1 MKITYFLTTADNAA
15 GTERAII
22 TQANSMVEDGQD
34 VGILSLYRDTG
45 STFFELD
52 PRVEVQYLID
62 RNRWELLVDDDNVA
76 AKPDDQYLLSQSP
89 SRFIPEKWDN
99 QLNGL
104 TDVATGRALSQLKCD
119 ILVTSTPALTAL
131 AVQQAP
137 PKVIVVEEEHRST
150 GTRGV
155 TAEPILLFGPRADCI
170 VSLTDESS
178 AWLADQLQAAAPHL
192 VTIPNAIPDVF
203 RPETSGRLPL
213 IVAAGRFVP
222 GKRFDHLIRAF
233 ASVALENPDWRL
245 RLYGSGPQEEAY
257 RRMARRLG
265 VESRLELIPPV
276 TDMLSEW
283 SKASIAALSSRS
295 EGLPLVALEAIAAG
309 VPVVSYD
316 CPTGPSEIIEDGVN
330 GRLIP
335 TGDVQIL
342 AQALEELMSDSAKR
356 NRMGSA
362 AKASAARFSPDRIQ
376 KKWIELFTAL
386 IEEASDGSTR
396 DERSLRRTKKATQLL
411 NTQLANTA
419 HESDETEEH
428 IDGSSEF
435 VLELSELAAHEVT
448 QRNGALVRQ
457 LLDDAGIR
465 YVVLKGYDLNRSS
478 MAVSARDKDRLLES
492 LTGPEYSGLRV
503 EALAGSRKLTPGYWE
518 PSKSLKIPPAFELA
532 STIRLFREYVDPEAI
547 VRRGDGYACDIEL
560 WNDVEE
566 EPGLL
571 APPRHNRVLDRLP
584 EALFHTGTSAKGQI
598 HLPSSTGGRDLPLW
612 SEIDFP
618 IDAVY
623 TWVDDTDPQWRDA
636 REVYVPEIDRLHTEA
651 ASTARFTNRNELKYS
666 LRSLRMFAPWIR
678 KIFIVTAGQ
687 TPAWFAQADD
697 RVEFVSHDSLF
708 PQACVLPTFNSH
720 AIETV
725 LHRIDG
731 LAEHFLYFN
740 DDTILTRPQRPETYF
755 SANGLSRFF
764 TSPTKINYLGE
775 SAPPHL
781 LAGANNRE
789 LIRQEFGFEISQ
801 SLLHTPHPH
810 RRSVLEEM
818 EVKYQDVFDRTRA
831 ARFRSE
837 SDISLLSSLAQ
848 YYGYATGRA
857 IPGSIAYSF
866 VGLGREGTEAMMAR
880 VLRGRRPDVLTLG
893 EPNQGDPDP
902 ELTAFITDQFLKELV
917 PIPTDYE
924 RTSEQEGTAI

>member
-1 MKITYFLTTADNAA
+1 LKITYFLTTADNAA

-22 TQANSMVEDGQD
+22 TQANSMAADGHD
-34 VGILSLYRDTG
+34 VDILSLYRDTG
-45 STFFELD
+45 SIFFELD
-52 PRVEVQYLID
+52 PRVAVQYLID
-62 RNRWELLVDDDNVA
+62 RNEWIDLANNNNGA
-76 AKPDDQYLLSQSP
+76 AASSDAYLLSQAP
-89 SRFIPEKWDN
+89 SRFIPDKWDN
-99 QLNGL
+99 QLNAL
-104 TDVATGRALSQLKCD
+104 TDIAINRVLAQLQCD

-178 AWLADQLQAAAPHL
+178 DWLADALQAAAPTL

-233 ASVALENPDWRL
+233 ASVAPQHPDWRL

-276 TDMLSEW
+276 ADMLSEW

-316 CPTGPSEIIEDGVN
+316 CPTGPSEIIDDGVN

-342 AQALEELMSDSAKR
+342 GQALEELMGDSAKR
-356 NRMGSA
+356 IRMGAA
-362 AKASAARFSPDRIQ
+362 AKASAARFSPNRIQ
-376 KKWIELFTAL
+376 RKWTELFTAL

-396 DERSLRRTKKATQLL
+396 EERSLRRTKQATQLL
-411 NTQLANTA
+411 NSQLAETEQ
-419 HESDETEEH
+419 ESDETEENFEN
-428 IDGSSEF
+428 SSDF
-435 VLELSELAAHEVT
+435 VLELSELAGHKVT
-448 QRNGALVRQ
+448 QRNGELVRQ

-465 YVVLKGYDLNRSS
+465 YAVLKGYDLNRSS
-478 MAVSARDKDRLLES
+478 MAVSTRDKERLLES
-492 LTGPEYSGLRV
+492 LTGAGYSGLRV
-503 EALAGSRKLTPGYWE
+503 EALSGSRKLTPGYWE
-518 PSKSLKIPPAFELA
+518 PARSPKLPPVFESA
-532 STIRLFREYVDPEAI
+532 STIRLFREYIDPEAI
-547 VRRGDGYACDIEL
+547 VRRGDGYACDVEL

-584 EALFHTGTSAKGQI
+584 EALFHTDTAARGQTDLTSRFDGQ
-598 HLPSSTGGRDLPLW
+598 DLPLW

-623 TWVDDTDPQWRDA
+623 TWVDDTDPQWRA
-636 REVYVPEIDRLHTEA
+636 ERELYLPEIDRLHAEA

-666 LRSLRMFAPWIR
+666 LRSLMMFAPWIR
-678 KIFIVTAGQ
+678 KIYIVTGGQ
-687 TPAWFAQADD
+687 IPAWFTQADE

-708 PQACVLPTFNSH
+708 PEARVLPTFNSH

-725 LHRIDG
+725 LHRIAG

-740 DDTILTRPQRPETYF
+740 DDTILTRPQRPENYF
-755 SANGLSRFF
+755 TSNGLTRFF
-764 TSPTKINYLGE
+764 TSPVKINYLGA

-781 LAGANNRE
+781 SAASNNRQ
-789 LIRQEFGFEISQ
+789 LIREEFGFEISQ
-801 SLLHTPHPH
+801 CLLHTPYAQ

-818 EVKYQDVFDRTRA
+818 EVKYQADFDRTRM
-831 ARFRSE
+831 ARFRSND
-837 SDISLLSSLAQ
+837 DISLLSSFAQ
-848 YYGYATGRA
+848 YYSYGTGRA
-857 IPGSIAYSF
+857 VAGTIAYSF
-866 VGLGREGTEAMMAR
+866 VGLGREGTEGMMAR
-880 VLRGRRPDVLTLG
+880 LLRGRRPDVVTLG
-893 EPNQGDPDP
+893 EPNHTDPDP
-902 ELTAFITDQFLKELV
+902 VSTAFITDQFLCELV
-917 PIPTDYE
+917 PIPTKYE
-924 RTSEQEGTAI
+924 IDGGQ

>member
-1 MKITYFLTTADNAA
+1 
-15 GTERAII
+15 
-22 TQANSMVEDGQD
+22 MVEDGHEA
-34 VGILSLYRDTG
+34 GILSLYRDTG
-45 STFFELD
+45 STFFDLD

-62 RNRWELLVDDDNVA
+62 RNQWVIIADDNSA
-76 AKPDDQYLLSQSP
+76 AANPDEQYLLSQSP
-89 SRFIPEKWDN
+89 SRFIPDKWDN
-99 QLNGL
+99 QLNAL
-104 TDVATGRALSQLKCD
+104 TDVAIDRALAQLDCD

-137 PKVIVVEEEHRST
+137 PKIIVVEEEHRST

-178 AWLADQLQAAAPHL
+178 DWLADQLQAAAPNL

-203 RPETSGRLPL
+203 RPESSGRLPL

-233 ASVALENPDWRL
+233 ASAAPQHPDWRL
-245 RLYGSGPQEEAY
+245 RLYGSGPQEDAY

-316 CPTGPSEIIEDGVN
+316 CPTGPSEIIDDGVN

-342 AQALEELMSDSAKR
+342 AHALEELMADPAKR
-356 NRMGSA
+356 IRMGSA
-362 AKASAARFSPDRIQ
+362 AKASAARFSPDRVQ
-376 KKWIELFTAL
+376 KKWIELFSAL
-386 IEEASDGSTR
+386 LEEASDGSTR
-396 DERSLRRTKKATQLL
+396 DQRSLRRTKKATQLL
-411 NTQLANTA
+411 NSQQEAA
-419 HESDETEEH
+419 AEESDETEQTL
-428 IDGSSEF
+428 DSSSDF
-435 VLELSELAAHEVT
+435 VLEISKLAGHEVT
-448 QRNGALVRQ
+448 QRNAELVRQ

-465 YVVLKGYDLNRSS
+465 YLVLKGYDLNRSS
-478 MAVSARDKDRLLES
+478 IAVSARDKDRLLES
-492 LTGPEYSGLRV
+492 LTGPKYSGLRV
-503 EALAGSRKLTPGYWE
+503 EALAGSRKLTPGFWE
-518 PSKSLKIPPAFELA
+518 PSRSPKTPPAYESA
-532 STIRLFREYVDPEAI
+532 TTIRLFREYVDPEAI
-547 VRRGDGYACDIEL
+547 VRRGDGYACDVEF
-560 WNDVEE
+560 WNEVEE

-584 EALFHTGTSAKGQI
+584 ETLFHADTSTSGQI
-598 HLPSSTGGRDLPLW
+598 HLPSSSDSQDLPIW
-612 SEIDFP
+612 SEIAFP

-623 TWVDDTDPQWRDA
+623 TWVDDTDPTWRDA
-636 REVYVPEIDRLHTEA
+636 RERYLPEIDRLHSEA

-666 LRSLRMFAPWIR
+666 IRSLRMFAPWIR

-687 TPAWFAQADD
+687 TPAWFAQSDE
-697 RVEFVSHDSLF
+697 RIEFVSHDSLF
-708 PQACVLPTFNSH
+708 PQASVLPTFNSH

-781 LAGANNRE
+781 IAGANNRE

-837 SDISLLSSLAQ
+837 NDISLLSSLAQ

-857 IPGSIAYSF
+857 IPGSIVYSF

-924 RTSEQEGTAI
+924 RENEREKVAL

>member
-22 TQANSMVEDGQD
+22 TQANSMVEDGHEA
-34 VGILSLYRDTG
+34 GILSLYRDTG
-45 STFFELD
+45 STFFDLD

-62 RNRWELLVDDDNVA
+62 RNRWVNIADDAN
-76 AKPDDQYLLSQSP
+76 PDEQYLLSQSP
-89 SRFIPEKWDN
+89 SRFIPDKWDN
-99 QLNGL
+99 QLNAL
-104 TDVATGRALSQLKCD
+104 TDVAIDRALAQLDCD

-137 PKVIVVEEEHRST
+137 PKTIVVEEEHRST

-170 VSLTDESS
+170 VSLTEESS
-178 AWLADQLQAAAPHL
+178 DWLADQLQAAAPNL

-233 ASVALENPDWRL
+233 ASVAPQHPDWRL
-245 RLYGSGPQEEAY
+245 RLYGSGPQEDAY

-316 CPTGPSEIIEDGVN
+316 CPTGPSEIIDDGVN

-342 AQALEELMSDSAKR
+342 AHALEELMADPAKR
-356 NRMGSA
+356 IRMGSA
-362 AKASAARFSPDRIQ
+362 AKASAARFSPDRVQ
-376 KKWIELFTAL
+376 KKWIELFNAL
-386 IEEASDGSTR
+386 LEEASDGSTR
-396 DERSLRRTKKATQLL
+396 DQRSLRRAKKATQLL
-411 NTQLANTA
+411 NSRQEVAA
-419 HESDETEEH
+419 EESDETEET
-428 IDGSSEF
+428 IESSSEF
-435 VLELSELAAHEVT
+435 VLELSKLAGHELT
-448 QRNGALVRQ
+448 QRNTELVRQ
-457 LLDDAGIR
+457 VLHDAGIR
-465 YVVLKGYDLNRSS
+465 YLVLKGYDLNRSS
-478 MAVSARDKDRLLES
+478 IAISARDKDRLLES
-492 LTGPEYSGLRV
+492 LTGPEYFGLRV
-503 EALAGSRKLTPGYWE
+503 EALAGSRKLTPGFWE
-518 PSKSLKIPPAFELA
+518 PSRSPKTPPAYESA
-532 STIRLFREYVDPEAI
+532 TTIRLFREYIDPEAI
-547 VRRGDGYACDIEL
+547 VRRGDGYACDVEF
-560 WNDVEE
+560 WNEVEG

-584 EALFHTGTSAKGQI
+584 ETLFHADTSSSGQI
-598 HLPSSTGGRDLPLW
+598 HLPSSSACQDLPLW
-612 SEIDFP
+612 SEIAFP

-623 TWVDDTDPQWRDA
+623 TWVDDTDPTWRDA
-636 REVYVPEIDRLHTEA
+636 RERYLPEIDRLHSEA

-666 LRSLRMFAPWIR
+666 IRSLRMFAPWIR

-687 TPAWFAQADD
+687 TPAWFAQSDE
-697 RVEFVSHDSLF
+697 RIEFISHDSLF
-708 PQACVLPTFNSH
+708 PQAGVLPTFNSH

-781 LAGANNRE
+781 IAGANNRE

-837 SDISLLSSLAQ
+837 NDISLLSSLAQ

-857 IPGSIAYSF
+857 IPGSIVYSF

-924 RTSEQEGTAI
+924 RENEHEKVAL

>member
-1 MKITYFLTTADNAA
+1 LRITYFLTTADNAG

-22 TQANSMVEDGQD
+22 TQANSMAEDGYD
-34 VGILSLYRDTG
+34 VNILSLYRDTG

-52 PRVEVQYLID
+52 ARVEVQYLID
-62 RNRWELLVDDDNVA
+62 RSEWIDIADDTGTA
-76 AKPDDQYLLSQSP
+76 ANLDEHYLLSRSP

-99 QLNGL
+99 QLNAL
-104 TDVATGRALSQLKCD
+104 TDVAIDRALAQLQCD

-131 AVQQAP
+131 AVQQAA

-178 AWLADQLQAAAPHL
+178 DWLADALQAAAPHL

-203 RPETSGRLPL
+203 RPETAGRLPL

-233 ASVALENPDWRL
+233 ASVALRHPDWRL
-245 RLYGSGPQEEAY
+245 RLYGSGPQEDAY

-316 CPTGPSEIIEDGVN
+316 CPTGPSEIIDDGVN

-342 AQALEELMSDSAKR
+342 AQALEELMGDSAKR
-356 NRMGSA
+356 FRMSSA

-376 KKWIELFTAL
+376 KKWVELFTAL
-386 IEEASDGSTR
+386 LEEARDGSTR
-396 DERSLRRTKKATQLL
+396 DERSLRRTKKASQLL
-411 NTQLANTA
+411 NSQLEVAA
-419 HESDETEEH
+419 QDFDKTEET
-428 IDGSSEF
+428 IERSSDF
-435 VLELSELAAHEVT
+435 VLELAQLVGHEVT
-448 QRNGALVRQ
+448 ERNSGLVRQ
-457 LLDDAGIR
+457 LLDDAGVR
-465 YVVLKGYDLNRSS
+465 YVELKGYDLNRSS
-478 MAVSARDKDRLLES
+478 LAVSARDKDRLLDS
-492 LTGPEYSGLRV
+492 LIGLNHSGLRV

-518 PSKSLKIPPAFELA
+518 PSRSPKIPPAFELA
-532 STIRLFREYVDPEAI
+532 TTIRLFREYVDPEAI
-547 VRRGDGYACDIEL
+547 VRRGDGYACDVEF

-584 EALFHTGTSAKGQI
+584 ETLFHTGTSATGQI
-598 HLPSSTGGRDLPLW
+598 HARSSSGGPDLPLW
-612 SEIDFP
+612 SEVDFP

-623 TWVDDTDPQWRDA
+623 TWVDDTDPNWRNA
-636 REVYVPEIDRLHTEA
+636 RERYLPQIDLLHSEA

-678 KIFIVTAGQ
+678 KIFVVTAGQ
-687 TPAWFAQADD
+687 TPVWFAQADE
-697 RVEFVSHDSLF
+697 RVEFISHEALF
-708 PQACVLPTFNSH
+708 PQTGVLPTFNSH

-740 DDTILTRPQRPETYF
+740 DDTILTRSQRPETYF

-775 SAPPHL
+775 NAPPHL
-781 LAGANNRE
+781 SAGANNRE

-818 EVKYQDVFDRTRA
+818 EAKYQDVFDRTRA

-837 SDISLLSSLAQ
+837 NDISLLSSLAQ

-857 IPGSIAYSF
+857 IPGSIVYSF

-880 VLRGRRPDVLTLG
+880 MLRGRRPDVLTLG

-917 PIPTDYE
+917 PIPTAYE
-924 RTSEQEGTAI
+924 REYDQDEILL

>member
-22 TQANSMVEDGQD
+22 TQANSMAADGHD
-34 VGILSLYRDTG
+34 VGILSVYRDTG

-62 RNRWELLVDDDNVA
+62 RNKWIYLANNNGVESN
-76 AKPDDQYLLSQSP
+76 PNEQPLLSQVP
-89 SRFIPEKWDN
+89 SRFIPDKWDN
-99 QLNGL
+99 QLNAL
-104 TDVATGRALSQLKCD
+104 TDIAINRALVQLQCD

-178 AWLADQLQAAAPHL
+178 DWLADALQAAAPNL

-233 ASVALENPDWRL
+233 AHAAPEHPDWRL
-245 RLYGSGPQEEAY
+245 RLYGSGPQEDAY

-316 CPTGPSEIIEDGVN
+316 CPTGPSEIIDDGVN

-342 AQALEELMSDSAKR
+342 AQALEELMGDSAKR
-356 NRMGSA
+356 IRMGTA
-362 AKASAARFSPDRIQ
+362 AKASAARFSPDQIQ

-386 IEEASDGSTR
+386 LEEASDGSTR

-411 NTQLANTA
+411 NSQLAETA
-419 HESDETEEH
+419 QESDEIGQYLE
-428 IDGSSEF
+428 GSSEL
-435 VLELSELAAHEVT
+435 VLELSELAGHEVT
-448 QRNGALVRQ
+448 QRNGELVRQ
-457 LLDDAGIR
+457 LLDDADIR
-465 YVVLKGYDLNRSS
+465 YVLLKGYDMNRSS
-478 MAVSARDKDRLLES
+478 MAVSVRDKERLLES
-492 LTGPEYSGLRV
+492 LIGPQYSGLRV

-518 PSKSLKIPPAFELA
+518 PAKSPQIPPVFETATTL
-532 STIRLFREYVDPEAI
+532 RLFREYVDPEAI
-547 VRRGDGYACDIEL
+547 VRRGDGFACDVEL
-560 WNDVEE
+560 WNVVEE

-584 EALFHTGTSAKGQI
+584 ESLFHTGTSSSTAQI
-598 HLPSSTGGRDLPLW
+598 HLPSISNGQDLPLW
-612 SEIDFP
+612 SEVNFP

-623 TWVDDTDPQWRDA
+623 TWVDDTDPQWRNA
-636 REVYVPEIDRLHTEA
+636 RGRYLPENDRLHAEA

-678 KIFIVTAGQ
+678 KVYIVTAGQ
-687 TPAWFAQADD
+687 TPAWFAQADE

-708 PQACVLPTFNSH
+708 PQAGVLPTFNSH

-740 DDTILTRPQRPETYF
+740 DDTILTRPQRPENYF
-755 SANGLSRFF
+755 AANGLSRFF
-764 TSPTKINYLGE
+764 TSPVKINYLGE
-775 SAPPHL
+775 NAPPHL
-781 LAGANNRE
+781 SAAANNRE

-801 SLLHTPHPH
+801 SLLHTPYPH
-810 RRSVLEEM
+810 KRSVLDEM
-818 EVKYQDVFDRTRA
+818 EAKYQVDFDRTRM
-831 ARFRSE
+831 ARFRS
-837 SDISLLSSLAQ
+837 SGDISLLSSLAQ
-848 YYGYATGRA
+848 YYSYATGRA
-857 IPGSIAYSF
+857 IPGTVDYSF
-866 VGLGREGTEAMMAR
+866 VGLAREGTEAMMAR
-880 VLRGRRPDVLTLG
+880 ILRGRRPDVLTLG
-893 EPNQGDPDP
+893 EPNHGDPDP
-902 ELTAFITDQFLKELV
+902 EFTAFITDQFLKELV

-924 RTSEQEGTAI
+924 RENE